1 MSSVLRC
8 FLIFCAAA
16 GNQGGEMLFQ
26 ATSEEMIRAYSK
38 VPRYVRLF
46 DAYMA
51 IDRV

>member
-8 FLIFCAAA
+8 FLMLCAAA

-38 VPRYVRLF
+38 APRYVRLF
-46 DAYMA
+46 DVDTAA
-51 IDRV
+51 DLV